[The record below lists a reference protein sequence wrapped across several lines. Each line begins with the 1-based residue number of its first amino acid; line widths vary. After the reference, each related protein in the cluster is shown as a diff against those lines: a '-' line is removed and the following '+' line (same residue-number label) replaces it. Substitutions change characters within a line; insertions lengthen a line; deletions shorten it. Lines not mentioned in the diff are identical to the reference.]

1 MQLNKALEKRLREK
15 VESEWSRDEETKS
28 YWETKWGLQRLERKL
43 MRGMGS
49 RGRGRESGW
58 TGENMR
64 DEGYQQGL
72 DRKCVSVNILYLGLV
87 DVTLALGDHETQ
99 YRSHVPWWMRARLQC
114 QPTQRSLP
122 TGTNHLAT
130 APINTQANATN
141 GIIYNVWLDWWSLN
155 RLVPSC
161 SWDLSTGSCCFC
173 KPPFVH
179 K

>member
-28 YWETKWGLQRLERKL
+28 YWETKWGLQRLER
-43 MRGMGS
+43 RTGS

-58 TGENMR
+58 TGENVR

-72 DRKCVSVNILYLGLV
+72 DRKCVSVNILYLGLA
-87 DVTLALGDHETQ
+87 DLTLALGDHETQ

-122 TGTNHLAT
+122 TGTNHSAT
-130 APINTQANATN
+130 TPINTQANATN
-141 GIIYNVWLDWWSLN
+141 GVIYNVWLAWWSLN
-155 RLVPSC
+155 RLVPSG

-173 KPPFVH
+173 KSPFVH